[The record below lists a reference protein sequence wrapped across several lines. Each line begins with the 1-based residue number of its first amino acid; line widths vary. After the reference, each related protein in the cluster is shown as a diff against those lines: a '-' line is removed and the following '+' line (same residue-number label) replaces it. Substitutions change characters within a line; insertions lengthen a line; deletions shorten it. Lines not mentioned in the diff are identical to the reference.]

1 MQSIYVLVTYR
12 TCDQYYAHFDGYCIG
27 TDLRWWPFPL
37 LSSRKVLTPFCER
50 GEGLDYAGDAE
61 AAIKGLTHGGTAY
74 LRLRTRL
81 PASGCDEL
89 VVHRYDVPTSP
100 NKTQIHVQYTRWKY
114 GFPDPVTSFR
124 SEETSP
130 GMVIL
135 ADQSAPPPYPS
146 GVTLHDCVYNVTLTV
161 PASGA

>member
-12 TCDQYYAHFDGYCIG
+12 TWDQYYADFEGYCIG
-27 TDLRWWPFPL
+27 TDLRWW
-37 LSSRKVLTPFCER
+37 
-50 GEGLDYAGDAE
+50 EGLDYAGDAE
-61 AAIKGLTHGGTAY
+61 AAIKGLTHGTTAY

-81 PASGCDEL
+81 PSSGCDEL

-100 NKTQIHVQYTRWKY
+100 NKTHIHVQYTHWKY

-130 GMVIL
+130 GLVIL
-135 ADQSAPPPYPS
+135 ADQSAPPPYPH
-146 GVTLHDCVYNVTLTV
+146 GITLHDCVYNVTLTV
-161 PASGA
+161 PGQPVVPK